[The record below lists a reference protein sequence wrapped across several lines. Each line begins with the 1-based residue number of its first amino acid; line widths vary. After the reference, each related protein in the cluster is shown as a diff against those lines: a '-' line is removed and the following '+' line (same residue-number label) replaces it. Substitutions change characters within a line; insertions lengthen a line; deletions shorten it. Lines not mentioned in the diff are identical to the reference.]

1 MDTDSVYRQF
11 LASWFETSF
20 PRRSN
25 CTFLPVFDAEQRR
38 VTWEAVSSAFFAVLK
53 IAIGMYN
60 IDHAGLLVR
69 RAIASFFGTFYVEYW
84 STSAIC
90 MFASGMFNID
100 HTRLLVR
107 CAIASFFGTLYVE
120 YWSTSAISMF
130 ASGMLNIGHARLPV
144 NATVAPFLDTRQ
156 VK

>member
-84 STSAIC
+84 STSAI
-90 MFASGMFNID
+90 
-100 HTRLLVR
+100 
-107 CAIASFFGTLYVE
+107 
-120 YWSTSAISMF
+120 SMF